1 MPSDW
6 RAWTRVSESDP
17 PQPNLL
23 HRLEFLLFRGMER
36 LLAGISLADTCRVGR
51 AAGWLFH
58 KLTPRYRRIVH
69 RNLRI
74 ATASEGRSADELQD
88 LVLEVYRR
96 AGANF
101 LAALKAPTLDLEAV
115 HEATISEGTEHL
127 GGRGPGNSGVI
138 LTMAHMGNWE
148 ATTRLCKAYVGE
160 ADYGGV
166 YRPLGN
172 PLLDDLTRSR
182 RTMDGAKLFS
192 RKDGFHA
199 PAALLRDGGMLGVL
213 ADHKAGARGVA
224 IPFFGKLTTC
234 SPLPT
239 LLAKRGRADVTVLSI
254 ATERPGVWRLIV
266 RKMEGKPE
274 VGRIMS
280 ALEASMR
287 SSLTDV
293 FWFHDRWR
301 VNSLRPLSL
310 FTRIDPGQTAAATVP
325 LRLLLTLPEG
335 LSPALRSQI
344 IDRLLGARADLQL
357 ELLGSL
363 PDQGSNERVVIHQW
377 DSDQPAEHADTTLR
391 HVDESHPAPLDGV
404 ILLGSEISIARAAK
418 RAGLRAIV
426 GVGVSGKPWTSCH
439 ATPTDPSGWLEI
451 VDDLAWIPPRYRK

>member
-1 MPSDW
+1 M
-6 RAWTRVSESDP
+6 SESDP
-17 PQPNLL
+17 PQTTIF

-36 LLAGISLADTCRVGR
+36 VLGGISLADTCRLGR
-51 AAGWLFH
+51 AAGRMLH
-58 KLTPRYRRIVH
+58 ALTPRHRRIVR

-74 ATASEGRSADELQD
+74 ATVAEAPSPEQLRE

-101 LAALKAPTLDLEAV
+101 LAALKTPTLDLDAV
-115 HEATISEGTEHL
+115 HEATLAEGTEHL
-127 GGRGPGNSGVI
+127 GGRGPGHRGVI

-172 PLLDDLTRSR
+172 PLLDQLTQSR
-182 RTMDGAKLFS
+182 RSMDGAKMFS

-239 LLAKRGRADVTVLSI
+239 LLAKRGRADVTVLSM
-254 ATERPGVWRLIV
+254 ATESPGRWRLGV
-266 RKMEGKPE
+266 RPMEGKPE

-287 SSLTDV
+287 TSLTDV

-310 FTRIDPGQTAAATVP
+310 FTRIDPEQAAAATVP
-325 LRLLLTLPEG
+325 LRMVLSLPHDLEA
-335 LSPALRSQI
+335 ALRIQI
-344 IDRLLGARADLQL
+344 TDRLLASRPDLRL
-357 ELLGSL
+357 DLLGDDPAL
-363 PDQGSNERVVIHQW
+363 AGNDRIAIHRWDPDQ
-377 DSDQPAEHADTTLR
+377 PPEHADATLR
-391 HVDESHPAPLDGV
+391 RIDESHPAPLDGV
-404 ILLGSEISIARAAK
+404 ILFGGEKKIARAAK
-418 RAGLRAIV
+418 RAGIRAIV
-426 GVGVSGKPWTSCH
+426 GVGVAGKPWSSRH
-439 ATPTDPSGWLEI
+439 ATPTDPSGWLAI
-451 VDDLAWIPPRYRK
+451 VDELAWVPPRFRK